1 MIFKLKDKFVCI
13 KDYSFEEFSM
23 QKNTIFKLGEACYE
37 SNYYNKN
44 MLEIY
49 GDDYEITFGEEE
61 LEKISEHFVPLAI
74 YRDKRI
80 DEILD

>member
-23 QKNTIFKLGEACYE
+23 QKNTIFKLGEGCYE
-37 SNYYNKN
+37 GNYDKT

-49 GDDYEITFGEEE
+49 GDDYEINFTEEE
-61 LEKISEHFVPLAI
+61 LEKISEHFVPLAV

-80 DEILD
+80 NEILD

>member
-1 MIFKLKDKFVCI
+1 
-13 KDYSFEEFSM
+13 
-23 QKNTIFKLGEACYE
+23 
-37 SNYYNKN
+37 